1 MLREIGGLREQ
12 AKELPNPCAPELV
25 RLNFA
30 VTIVGRKTGVKQGS
44 ALVVKNSERV

>member
-30 VTIVGRKTGVKQGS
+30 VTIVGRKTGVKQTGE
-44 ALVVKNSERV
+44 VR

>member
-30 VTIVGRKTGVKQGS
+30 VTIVGSETDGGS
-44 ALVVKNSERV
+44 ALVVKNSG